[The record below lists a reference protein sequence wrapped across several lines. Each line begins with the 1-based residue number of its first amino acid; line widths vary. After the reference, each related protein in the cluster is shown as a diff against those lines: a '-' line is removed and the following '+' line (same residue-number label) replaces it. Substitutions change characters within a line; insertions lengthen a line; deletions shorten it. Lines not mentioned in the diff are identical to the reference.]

1 MNINSI
7 IENFLEYERKL
18 ERADKTLKLY
28 KIETTLFIKRYNIN
42 TIEEIKVLQDIDFLV
57 NTWLVDMKKDFAPS
71 TINKKKKYLSTFSNY
86 LVSQGILEVNKIKTI
101 SNIKVD
107 NHRIETYTKTEIE
120 NILEFLDNRW
130 IQESNLFYKNINL
143 MYKAIF
149 NVLYNLALRNEEV
162 TKIKINDIDIQTGV
176 LFIRCKGGKGEITHK
191 SKLNKEALTIVK
203 QWLSIRNTI
212 QSESDLLFISPKT
225 KEGITTEAI
234 RLKMR
239 EMKKE
244 LGIDGDKLIHT
255 LRHTRASEL
264 IAKGVEVKKV
274 SMYLHHASQSTTEK
288 YYIHNTDEVLNEL
301 SEL

>member
-1 MNINSI
+1 MESL
-7 IENFLEYERKL
+7 FLEYEKKL
-18 ERADKTLKLY
+18 ERAEKTLKLY
-28 KIETTLFIKRYNIN
+28 KIETTLFIKRYNIT

-86 LVSQGILEVNKIKTI
+86 LVSQGILDINKIKTI

-120 NILEFLDNRW
+120 NILKFLDNKW
-130 IQESNLFYKNINL
+130 MQENNLFYKNINL
-143 MYKAIF
+143 MYKTIF

-162 TKIKINDIDIQTGV
+162 TRIRISDIDIQTGI
-176 LFIRCKGGKGEITHK
+176 LFVRCKGGKGEITNK
-191 SKLNKEALTIVK
+191 SKLNKDVLTIVK
-203 QWLSIRNTI
+203 QWLNIRNTI
-212 QSESDLLFISPKT
+212 QSDSDLLFISPKT

-239 EMKKE
+239 EIKKE

-274 SMYLHHASQSTTEK
+274 SMYLHHSSQATTEK
-288 YYIHNTDEVLNEL
+288 YYIHNTEEVLNEL

>member
-18 ERADKTLKLY
+18 ERAEKTLKLY
-28 KIETTLFIKRYNIN
+28 KIETTLFVKRYSIS
-42 TIEEIKVLQDIDFLV
+42 TIEEIKVLQDVDFLV
-57 NTWLVDMKKDFAPS
+57 NTWLEDMKKEFAPS

-86 LVSQGILEVNKIKTI
+86 LVSQGILEINKIKTI

-107 NHRIETYTKTEIE
+107 NHRIETYTKTEIK
-120 NILEFLDNRW
+120 NILEFLDNKW
-130 IQESNLFYKNINL
+130 MQENNLFYKNINL
-143 MYKAIF
+143 MYKTIF

-162 TKIKINDIDIQTGV
+162 TKIKINDIDIQTGI
-176 LFIRCKGGKGEITHK
+176 LFVRCKGGKGEITNK
-191 SKLNKEALTIVK
+191 SKLNKEVLTIVK

-212 QSESDLLFISPKT
+212 QSDSDLLFISPKT

-239 EMKKE
+239 EIKKE

-274 SMYLHHASQSTTEK
+274 SMYLHHASQATTEK
-288 YYIHNTDEVLNEL
+288 YYIHNTEEVLNEL

>member
-7 IENFLEYERKL
+7 IESFLEYEKKL
-18 ERADKTLKLY
+18 ERAEKTLKLY
-28 KIETTLFIKRYNIN
+28 KIETTLFIKRYNIT
-42 TIEEIKVLQDIDFLV
+42 TIEEIKVLQNIDFLV
-57 NTWLVDMKKDFAPS
+57 NTWLVDMKKDFAPN
-71 TINKKKKYLSTFSNY
+71 TVNKKKKYLSTFSNY

-107 NHRIETYTKTEIE
+107 NYHIETYTKTEIE

-130 IQESNLFYKNINL
+130 MQENNLFYKNINL
-143 MYKAIF
+143 MYKTIF
-149 NVLYNLALRNEEV
+149 NVLYSLALRNEEV
-162 TKIKINDIDIQTGV
+162 TKIKINDIDLQTGI
-176 LFIRCKGGKGEITHK
+176 LFVRCKGGKGEITNK
-191 SKLNKEALTIVK
+191 SKLNKEVLTIVK
-203 QWLSIRNTI
+203 QWLSIRNNI
-212 QSESDLLFISPKT
+212 QSDSDLLFISPKT

-239 EMKKE
+239 EIKKE

-274 SMYLHHASQSTTEK
+274 SMYLHHSSQATTER
-288 YYIHNTDEVLNEL
+288 YYIHNTEEVLEEL

>member
-7 IENFLEYERKL
+7 IESFLEYERKL
-18 ERADKTLKLY
+18 ERAEKTLKLY
-28 KIETTLFIKRYNIN
+28 KTETTLFVKRYNIS
-42 TIEEIKVLQDIDFLV
+42 TIEEIKVLQNVDFLV
-57 NTWLVDMKKDFAPS
+57 NTWLEDMKKDFAPS
-71 TINKKKKYLSTFSNY
+71 TVNKKKKYLSTFSNY
-86 LVSQGILEVNKIKTI
+86 LVLQGILEVNKIKTI

-107 NHRIETYTKTEIE
+107 NYHIETYTKTEIK

-130 IQESNLFYKNINL
+130 MQENNLFYKNINL
-143 MYKAIF
+143 MYKTIF

-162 TKIKINDIDIQTGV
+162 TKIKINDIDIQTGI
-176 LFIRCKGGKGEITHK
+176 LFVRCKGGKGEITNK
-191 SKLNKEALTIVK
+191 SKLNKEVLTIVK
-203 QWLSIRNTI
+203 KWLIIRSTI
-212 QSESDLLFISPKT
+212 QSDSDLLFISPKT

-239 EMKKE
+239 EIKKE

-264 IAKGVEVKKV
+264 IAKGIEVKKV
-274 SMYLHHASQSTTEK
+274 SMYLHHSSQATTER
-288 YYIHNTDEVLNEL
+288 YYIHNTEEVLSEL